1 MEKDKMLTGGMKEA
15 APGDE
20 MPIGVCPGREKPSTI
35 SGRSPLTMAGAA
47 GHQWVDG
54 LTC

>member
-35 SGRSPLTMAGAA
+35 SGRSPLMG
-47 GHQWVDG
+47 GWIDLLVVGQNIRG
-54 LTC
+54 